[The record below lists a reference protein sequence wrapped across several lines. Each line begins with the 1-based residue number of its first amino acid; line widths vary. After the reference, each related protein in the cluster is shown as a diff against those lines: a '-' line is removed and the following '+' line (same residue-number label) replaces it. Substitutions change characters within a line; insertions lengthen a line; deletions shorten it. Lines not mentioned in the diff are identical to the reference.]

1 MDMRKLIL
9 IISLLLSL
17 NSIGQT
23 PMRML
28 IKHATAAGYDA
39 DAQAY
44 IDRVETAL
52 GSGLTTPEK
61 DAINTFAVGLKNNS
75 LWTKIYD
82 AGLFIGGTTSTHA
95 ETLKGVNDIT
105 WNGTVT
111 HSSTGSVGNGTNG
124 YGNTNINASTALT
137 LNNSHVA
144 FYSRT
149 NNNTG
154 VGDIGAQSATNSRIF
169 IFPRSA
175 TNYISD
181 HNSNS
186 AGVRVTAANSES
198 TGFYISTR
206 VSSTDHRGFKNG
218 SQLGSTSTTAN
229 NGTFPSLD
237 LTIMGVNNGGTV
249 SVFSTREMCFWS
261 VGEGLSSAECS
272 TYNTLVEALQ
282 DALSRG
288 VQ

>member
-1 MDMRKLIL
+1 MRKLFL
-9 IISLLLSL
+9 ILSL
-17 NSIGQT
+17 FACIHSIGQT

-61 DAINTFAVGLKNNS
+61 DAINTFVVGLKNNS
-75 LWTKIYD
+75 IWNKIYD
-82 AGLFIGGTTSTHA
+82 AGMFIGGTASTHA
-95 ETLKGVNDIT
+95 ETLKGLNDIT

-111 HSSTGSVGNGTNG
+111 HAATGSVGNGTNG

-137 LNNSHVA
+137 LNNSHAA

-154 VGDIGAQSATNSRIF
+154 VGDIGAQSSTTSRIT

-181 HNSNS
+181 HNSNVV
-186 AGVRVTAANSES
+186 GRITAANSVS
-198 TGFYISTR
+198 TGFYVSTR
-206 VSSTDHRGFKNG
+206 VSSTDYRASKNG
-218 SQLGSTSTTAN
+218 SQLGSTNSTTN
-229 NGTFPSLD
+229 DGTFPNLNI
-237 LTIMGVNNGGTV
+237 TIMGVNNSGTV
-249 SVFSTREMCFWS
+249 SVFSTREMCYWS
-261 VGEGLSSAECS
+261 VGLGLSMSECT